1 MSEFV
6 TACAT
11 VIVLK
16 TRTSQPKLVIETE
29 LSVQPSLQAEN
40 PKSPKPTKGPLGF
53 AKPRCNRYK
62 SPRAAR
68 RREESFL
75 ECYQMP

>member
-29 LSVQPSLQAEN
+29 LSVQPSLQTEN
-40 PKSPKPTKGPLGF
+40 PKGF
-53 AKPRCNRYK
+53 RNR
-62 SPRAAR
+62 
-68 RREESFL
+68 
-75 ECYQMP
+75 